1 MSQETGEDIEQIS
14 EETNEQEKDIAE
26 KVLDNILKMSG
37 IEKSVQ
43 VYILHFFIFY
53 LIYFKA
59 QNVFKLN
66 GKKTAVRISNKGLTL
81 FHKRS
86 FSCFSLKNKYI

>member
-53 LIYFKA
+53 L
-59 QNVFKLN
+59 N
-66 GKKTAVRISNKGLTL
+66 L
-81 FHKRS
+81 F
-86 FSCFSLKNKYI
+86 